1 MCTWIAICERS
12 YAGAGLCRALCN
24 SLQVKSLKRQC
35 SLLLSWGAMAHIRRI
50 SAQLDERQV
59 LDALRLAGMEAEID
73 PRGHKAMQPEQSHG
87 RWQVN
92 GIGFEVH
99 PGYSS
104 RWQCKE
110 PDLVIVQGRTGWDA
124 ATLTRAACAIM
135 QSCQG
140 CWRSRWRLAHGRS
153 NFEDVATSV
162 RGPGSQQS
170 RRCAAI
176 SQASAGSSRDWPLA
190 PSAAAVAGR
199 ETHGFARSAACSA
212 VARSLRSGRRLP
224 RSHCTEVVEHE
235 AGW

>member
-1 MCTWIAICERS
+1 MCTWIGICERS
-12 YAGAGLCRALCN
+12 YADAGLCRALCN

-50 SAQLDERQV
+50 YAQLDERQV
-59 LDALRLAGMEAEID
+59 LDALRLVGMEAEID

-104 RWQCKE
+104 RCECKQ
-110 PDLVIVQGRTGWDA
+110 PDLVIVQGRKGWDA
-124 ATLTRAACAIM
+124 ETLTRAACAIW

-140 CWRSRWRLAHGRS
+140 CWRSRSRLAHGRS

-170 RRCAAI
+170 RRCAAV

-190 PSAAAVAGR
+190 PAAAAVAGS
-199 ETHGFARSAACSA
+199 ETHGLALSAACSA
-212 VARSLRSGRRLP
+212 VARPLRPGRRPP
-224 RSHCTEVVEHE
+224 RSHCTEGDEHE
-235 AGW
+235 VG